1 MRRRG
6 LRAALVLAAALA
18 LRSAAL
24 AQFPMPS
31 ITPPAPAESEA
42 ADPYG
47 RETPR
52 GCLFGFFR
60 AVQQGSY
67 PTAAA
72 YLQIPPSLQ
81 SSREAIA
88 RQLQVVFDRRFV
100 TVNMDRISRTPRGNL
115 DDGLSPELERVGEVR
130 GGDGFI
136 EVVLV
141 RREAGE
147 GAAPIWLISW
157 ETIRQCRQIYDGL
170 RLTNVDHLLPAALVK
185 TRLGAMPLWQ
195 ILAFLVLLVV
205 LFPIAWILVAA
216 VVGLTRLLRRRGP
229 KSGTVATL
237 AGSAR
242 SPATLILTLLLHR
255 VCVNFLGVP
264 VLYRLYYDRVI
275 LVLLFAGM
283 FWFLSRLIDVVNRNL
298 VARAVQATGASRSA
312 TLTFARRALKL
323 VAFVVVLILAL
334 AAFGVNL
341 TATLAGLGI
350 GGLALAFAAQKSL
363 ENVFGGLAVLAEKA
377 LRVGDTCKVGN
388 YLGEVEDITLWAT
401 RIRTNERVLVSIP
414 NGIVMASPIENLT
427 ARDRFWFHPIVGV
440 SYETRPGQ
448 MRRILESLTKMLADD
463 PRVQDET
470 SRVRFLALGASSL
483 DVEMFAYVRSPT
495 YADFL
500 AVQQELLLKTL
511 DIVEQAGTSI
521 AFPSHTVYLRK
532 DAGGADTPGGADSA
546 S

>member
-1 MRRRG
+1 
-6 LRAALVLAAALA
+6 
-18 LRSAAL
+18 
-24 AQFPMPS
+24 MP
-31 ITPPAPAESEA
+31 
-42 ADPYG
+42 
-47 RETPR
+47 
-52 GCLFGFFR
+52 
-60 AVQQGSY
+60 V
-67 PTAAA
+67 
-72 YLQIPPSLQ
+72 
-81 SSREAIA
+81 
-88 RQLQVVFDRRFV
+88 
-100 TVNMDRISRTPRGNL
+100 
-115 DDGLSPELERVGEVR
+115 
-130 GGDGFI
+130 
-136 EVVLV
+136 
-141 RREAGE
+141 
-147 GAAPIWLISW
+147 
-157 ETIRQCRQIYDGL
+157 
-170 RLTNVDHLLPAALVK
+170 
-185 TRLGAMPLWQ
+185 WQ
-195 ILAFLVLLVV
+195 ILAFFVV
-205 LFPIAWILVAA
+205 LAVLFAVSWILVAL
-216 VVGLTRLLRRRGP
+216 VVGLIHLVRRRRG
-229 KSGTVATL
+229 KDGGVATFTR
-237 AGSAR
+237 SAR

-283 FWFLSRLIDVVNRNL
+283 FWLLSRLIDAVNRSI

-377 LRVGDTCKVGN
+377 LRVGDTCRVGN
-388 YLGEVEDITLWAT
+388 YLGEIEDITLWAT

-440 SYETRPGQ
+440 AYETRPDQ
-448 MRRILESLTKMLADD
+448 MRRILEALTKMLADD

-483 DVEMFAYVRSPT
+483 DVEMFAYVRAPT
-495 YADFL
+495 YSEFL

-532 DAGGADTPGGADSA
+532 DAGGADTPGGTGSA

>member
-1 MRRRG
+1 MRRRT
-6 LRAALVLAAALA
+6 LVFLVAAAA
-18 LRSAAL
+18 AIASPAL

-31 ITPPAPAESEA
+31 ITPPAPAEGET

-60 AVQQGSY
+60 AEQQGSWA
-67 PTAAA
+67 TAAA
-72 YLQIPPSLQ
+72 YLQIPPSLE

-88 RQLQVVFDRRFV
+88 HQLQVVFDRRFV
-100 TVNMDRISRTPRGNL
+100 TVNMDRISRNPRGNL
-115 DDGLSPELERVGEVR
+115 DDGLAPEREKVGEVR
-130 GGDGFI
+130 GTDGFI
-136 EVVLV
+136 DVVLV
-141 RREAGE
+141 RRDATE
-147 GAAPIWLISW
+147 GGPAIWLISW
-157 ETIRQCRQIYDGL
+157 ETIRQCRQVYDRL
-170 RLTNVDHLLPAALVK
+170 RLTDIENRIPAPLVK

-195 ILAFLVLLVV
+195 ILAFFVLLVV
-205 LFPIAWILVAA
+205 LFAVAWVVVAA
-216 VVGLTRLLRRRGP
+216 IVGLVHLLRRRGS
-229 KSGTVATL
+229 KGGVVATF

-242 SPATLILTLLLHR
+242 SPATLILTLLMHR

-283 FWFLSRLIDVVNRNL
+283 FWLLSRVIDVVNRNL

-323 VAFVVVLILAL
+323 VAFVIVLILAL

-440 SYETRPGQ
+440 SYETRPEQ
-448 MRRILESLTKMLADD
+448 LRRILESLTKMLAED
-463 PRVQDET
+463 PRVIDES

-483 DVEMFAYVRSPT
+483 DVEMFAYVRAPT
-495 YADFL
+495 YPEFL

-511 DIVEQAGTSI
+511 DVVERAGTSI

>member
-1 MRRRG
+1 M
-6 LRAALVLAAALA
+6 LRPPPRVPGRLPLLFAALFLLLLGAPLA
-18 LRSAAL
+18 
-24 AQFPMPS
+24 AQFPMPA
-31 ITPPAPAESEA
+31 ITPPAPSEEN

-60 AVQQGSY
+60 AAQQASY
-67 PTAAA
+67 QTAAA

-81 SSREAIA
+81 GSREAIA
-88 RQLQVVFDRRFV
+88 HQLQVVFDRRFV
-100 TVNMDRISRTPRGNL
+100 TVNMDRISRNPRGNL

-136 EVVLV
+136 DVVLV
-141 RREAGE
+141 RREATE
-147 GAAPIWLISW
+147 GNAAVWLISW
-157 ETIRQCRQIYDGL
+157 ETIRQCRLIYDRL
-170 RLTNVDHLLPAALVK
+170 RLTDVDHLLPAPLVK
-185 TRLGAMPLWQ
+185 THVGAMPLWQ
-195 ILAFLVLLVV
+195 IVAFLVLLVV
-205 LFPIAWILVAA
+205 LFAVSWLLVAA
-216 VVGLTRLLRRRGP
+216 VVGLIHLLRRRRG
-229 KSGTVATL
+229 KGGAVATFT
-237 AGSAR
+237 GSAR

-275 LVLLFAGM
+275 LVLLFAGL
-283 FWFLSRLIDVVNRNL
+283 FWLLSRIIDAVNRSL
-298 VARAVQATGASRSA
+298 VARAVQTTGASRSA

-323 VAFVVVLILAL
+323 LAFLVVLVVAL

-363 ENVFGGLAVLAEKA
+363 ENIFGGLAVLAEKA

-427 ARDRFWFHPIVGV
+427 ARDRFWFHPIVGL
-440 SYETRPGQ
+440 SYETRPDQ
-448 MRRILESLTKMLADD
+448 MRGILDGLTKMLAAD
-463 PRVQDET
+463 PRVLDEG

-483 DVEMFAYVRSPT
+483 DVEMFAYVRTPT
-495 YADFL
+495 YPEFL

-511 DIVEQAGTSI
+511 DVVERAGASI
-521 AFPSHTVYLRK
+521 AFPSHTVYLRQ
-532 DAGGADTPGGADSA
+532 DAGGADSPA
-546 S
+546 